1 MRNRMGRR
9 GAILLSV
16 CAGVALA
23 LTGAHVAQAGLQWSH
38 RVGLGK
44 LLTTSGGGQVF
55 GYDIDR
61 SGNFGMLATANNI
74 QEFDQTTGAVL
85 KVFPA
90 RTPQNTTYGFNG
102 IFNKDAGLVVRY
114 VEPRGSLNAI
124 RHYDMVG
131 PFTAG
136 GFTGAWT
143 PPVRDIDIQTAGSQD
158 QSKTVVLAFERG
170 PQRNGI
176 DLFSSNV
183 AANTFSQVFRLDP
196 NTFCECFGLQLGA
209 FLAANQAVIA
219 LSPDG
224 GTVGGRAPINYVI
237 DLTTGHISQFNG
249 FNNGPFHAGF
259 VNGMAMDPATGVEAT
274 TTELNAQVEFYN
286 VATHTGITAVQL
298 PCTGSADQLNS
309 GAGIGFD
316 PVNKLFLVSDPAYAC
331 DNGQDGAVVVYDEAG
346 NLVESIPGFKFFIA
360 EPGAVVNPNT
370 RVGWMFGPGF
380 GNLQQFFY

>member
-1 MRNRMGRR
+1 MNYRIGRR
-9 GAILLSV
+9 AAVRLSV
-16 CAGVALA
+16 ALVIA
-23 LTGAHVAQAGLQWSH
+23 FVLVGSDHAQAGLQWAH
-38 RVGLGK
+38 KVGLGN
-44 LLTTSGGGQVF
+44 LLTTANGGQVF
-55 GYDIDR
+55 GYDLDR
-61 SGNFGMLATANNI
+61 SGNLGMLATANNI
-74 QEFDQTTGAVL
+74 QEFDQTTGAIV

-90 RTPQNTTYGFNG
+90 RTPQDTTYGFDG
-102 IFNKDAGLVVRY
+102 IFNRDAGLVVRY
-114 VEPRGSLNAI
+114 VEPRGSFNAI
-124 RHYDMVG
+124 RHYNVVA

-136 GFTGAWT
+136 QFTGEWT
-143 PPVRDIDIQTAGSQD
+143 PPVRDIDIQAAGSQ
-158 QSKTVVLAFERG
+158 QLSKTVILAFERG
-170 PQRNGI
+170 PMRNGI
-176 DLFSSNV
+176 DLFTSNI
-183 AANTFSQVFRLDP
+183 AANTFGKVFPLDQ
-196 NTFCECFGLQLGA
+196 NTFCECDGPQLGA

-237 DLTTGHISQFNG
+237 DLTTGKLGQFNG
-249 FNNGPFHAGF
+249 YNNGPFHAGF

-286 VATHTGITAVQL
+286 VATRSGITAVQL

-331 DNGQDGAVVVYDEAG
+331 DGGHDGAVVVYDERG
-346 NLVESIPGFKFFIA
+346 NFIESISGFKFFIA

-380 GNLQQFFY
+380 DNLQQFFY